1 MFRLQ
6 RRLLRSFSQ
15 FQQLSYFSGRGNTP
29 LLYKT
34 ISQQLRET
42 AARFPNQ
49 FAVFSEHESRRLTY
63 AELLDR
69 VERMAA
75 GLLGLGLQSKA
86 RVGVYA
92 PTMLD
97 YYVMQLA
104 CSMSDLVLVNINPA
118 YRLGE
123 LEYALNKVGCEA
135 VFIVSQV
142 RTTNY
147 EEMMSK
153 LAPKIG
159 QVKIG
164 DKLSDHVPSLRFV
177 GKLDNKPA
185 KGYLMVEDLLKLGSS
200 EENRNKLKEI
210 ENGVQSEELTNIQ
223 FTSGT
228 TGAPKASCLTH
239 FNLLNNGNIL
249 ANHVN
254 YTEHDK
260 ILCSVPLYH
269 CFGMVMCNLAAL
281 CKGVEVLYPH
291 PTFDAQASL
300 KVATEK
306 GATALYGVPTMF
318 IEEINQVE
326 KNPGKFKLSTVRGGI
341 MAGSICPR
349 PLMEKAREILNC
361 RELII
366 GYGMTETSPL
376 SFLTAVC
383 DPIEK
388 QVSTVGRVLPNT
400 ECKLMDPSGK
410 VVPIGKTGE
419 ICTRGYMVMQGY
431 WGDEDATSKSIDKDG
446 WMHTGDVGI
455 FDENGY
461 LSIAGRIKDMINR
474 GGEKV
479 FPKELEEFLLRHPKV
494 FNAQVFSYPD
504 ERLGEEVFCWI
515 KVKEGMTLTKEDV
528 LAYCKG
534 TIAHYKI
541 PKFLKFVDDFPI
553 TVTGKPQKFK
563 MTEAMV
569 KEISE
574 NPKLLETYSL
584 R

>member
-1 MFRLQ
+1 MT
-6 RRLLRSFSQ
+6 RSFSQ
-15 FQQLSYFSGRGNTP
+15 PKQLSYFSGREPLP

-42 AARFPNQ
+42 AAKFPNQ
-49 FAVFSEHESRRLTY
+49 FAVYSEHESKRITY
-63 AELLDR
+63 PELLDR
-69 VERMAA
+69 VERMAG

-97 YYVMQLA
+97 YYVIQLA
-104 CSMSDLVLVNINPA
+104 CAMADLVLVNINPG
-118 YRLGE
+118 YMIHE

-147 EEMMSK
+147 EDMIHK
-153 LAPKIG
+153 IAPKVG
-159 QVKIG
+159 SVKLG
-164 DKLSDHVPSLRFV
+164 EKLSDRVPTLRFL
-177 GKLDNKPA
+177 GKLDQKQS
-185 KGYLMVEDLLKLGSS
+185 KGFLLVDDLLKSGNT
-200 EENRNKLKEI
+200 EENRKKLREI
-210 ENGVQSEELTNIQ
+210 EDHVQAEELTNIQ

-228 TGAPKASCLTH
+228 TGSPKATCLTH
-239 FNLLNNGNIL
+239 FNLLNNGHIL
-249 ANHVN
+249 ANHCN
-254 YTEHDK
+254 YTEYDK

-291 PTFDAQASL
+291 PVFDAAASL
-300 KVATEK
+300 KVASEK
-306 GATALYGVPTMF
+306 GATSLYGVPTMF
-318 IEEINQVE
+318 IEEISHFE
-326 KNPGKFKLSTVRGGI
+326 KSPGKYNLSSVRGGI

-361 RELII
+361 RELTIC
-366 GYGMTETSPL
+366 YGMTETSPI
-376 SFLTAVC
+376 SFATSSKDTV
-383 DPIEK
+383 DK

-400 ECKLMDPSGK
+400 ECKLTDPQGK
-410 VVPIGKTGE
+410 VVPLGEKGE

-431 WGDEDATSKSIDKDG
+431 WNDQEATSKSIDKDG
-446 WMHTGDVGI
+446 WMHTGDVGV

-461 LSIAGRIKDMINR
+461 LTIAGRIKDMINR

-479 FPKELEEFLLRHPKV
+479 FPKEIEEYLLRHPSV
-494 FNAQVFSYPD
+494 LNAQVFAYPD

-515 KVKEGMTLTKEDV
+515 KVKEGKTLSKEEV

-534 TIAHYKI
+534 HIAHFKI
-541 PKFLKFVDDFPI
+541 PKYLKFVTDFPI

-563 MTEAMV
+563 MTDAMV
-569 KEISE
+569 NEIKT
-574 NPKLLETYSL
+574 NPSVLESYRL

>member
-1 MFRLQ
+1 MFRVQ
-6 RRLLRSFSQ
+6 RGLIRSFSQ
-15 FQQLSYFSGRGNTP
+15 YQQLSYFSGRGSTA
-29 LLYKT
+29 LMYKT

-42 AARFPNQ
+42 AAKFPNQ
-49 FAVFSEHESRRLTY
+49 FAVYSEHEGRRLTY

-69 VERMAA
+69 VEALAA
-75 GLLGLGLQSKA
+75 GMRGLGLQDKA

-97 YYVMQLA
+97 YYVIQLA

-118 YRLGE
+118 YRLHE
-123 LEYALNKVGCEA
+123 LEYALNKVAVEA
-135 VFIVSQV
+135 VFIVSNI
-142 RTTNY
+142 RSTNY
-147 EEMMSK
+147 EEMMNK

-159 QVKIG
+159 DVKMG
-164 DKLSDHVPSLRFV
+164 EKLSDLVPSLRFV
-177 GKLDNKPA
+177 GKLDSKPA
-185 KGYLMVEDLLKLGSS
+185 KGYLMVDDLVKLGAS
-200 EENRNKLKEI
+200 EENRKKLREI
-210 ENGVQSEELTNIQ
+210 EAGVQSEELTNIQ

-249 ANHVN
+249 AHQVN

-281 CKGVEVLYPH
+281 CRGVEVLYPH
-291 PTFDAQASL
+291 PTFDALASL
-300 KVATEK
+300 KVASEK
-306 GATALYGVPTMF
+306 GATSLYGVPTMF
-318 IEEINQVE
+318 IEEINQME
-326 KNPGKFKLSTVRGGI
+326 KNPGKFNLKTVRGGI

-349 PLMEKAREILNC
+349 PLMEKARELLNC

-376 SFLTAVC
+376 SFTTAVT
-383 DPIEK
+383 DPVEK
-388 QVSTVGRVLPNT
+388 QVSTVGKVLPNT
-400 ECKLMDPSGK
+400 ECKLTDPQGK
-410 VVPIGKTGE
+410 VVPLGQTGE

-431 WGDEDATSKSIDKDG
+431 WNDQDATAKAIDKDG
-446 WMHTGDVGI
+446 WMHTGDIGI

-479 FPKELEEFLLRHPKV
+479 FPKEIEEYLLRHPSV
-494 FNAQVFSYPD
+494 FNAQVFAYPD

-515 KVKEGMTLTKEDV
+515 KIKEGSKLSKEDV
-528 LAYCKG
+528 LAYCKEN
-534 TIAHYKI
+534 IAHYKI
-541 PKFLKFVDDFPI
+541 PRYLKFVDDFPI

-569 KEISE
+569 QEIKA
-574 NPKLLETYSL
+574 NPNSL
-584 R
+584 GGYRLR